1 MAHECLP
8 VSDEAR
14 VVGVFA
20 GSHARDLRQQ
30 ARVAR
35 EREAEQPHQL
45 RVEVG
50 VDQAGLL
57 AVSDLLDLGFDD
69 GQPLLL
75 VRNRAAAVSQ
85 ALAREIC
92 QPGAI
97 LVRSTGM
104 PPDASI

>member
-1 MAHECLP
+1 VAQECLP

-50 VDQAGLL
+50 VDQTGLM

-69 GQPLLL
+69 GQALLL
-75 VRNRAAAVSQ
+75 VRNRARCRKSGPFWSSRGSSRRVCTTS
-85 ALAREIC
+85 
-92 QPGAI
+92 
-97 LVRSTGM
+97 
-104 PPDASI
+104 